1 MSYARVMRGT
11 GLVVAALAFVSS
23 AAAQELSQ
31 DVRAYVNR
39 RAACNYWLSERS
51 TEPIRRGEIQRHIG
65 QLRCD
70 TLDREEAV
78 LKARYRETPSILDAI
93 ADAHDAM
100 PD

>member
-1 MSYARVMRGT
+1 MRGT

-23 AAAQELSQ
+23 AAAQELSR

-39 RAACNYWLSERS
+39 RAACNYWPSERS
-51 TEPIRRGEIQRHIG
+51 TDPIRKGEIQRHVR

-78 LKARYRETPSILDAI
+78 LNARYRDTPSILDAI